1 MKIGAFCGSKIKLG
15 GLKTMAK
22 LFSNEK
28 FKFFTKVIVV
38 HVITYVVATLL
49 AMPLTLDYAESIVE
63 LMGFRPLDE
72 ISIGVVLFG
81 QIIRGLLLGI
91 VIWWIKDS
99 IFGKKLAWLKLWGIL
114 VILGIFNTHGPAHGS
129 IQGLIYLAPI
139 EDLPISAS
147 LGGIMQV
154 MAQPLLFS
162 IAATYQR
169 KKKQPQIINKR

>member
-1 MKIGAFCGSKIKLG
+1 MG
-15 GLKTMAK
+15 K

-28 FKFFTKVIVV
+28 FRFLLKVTAA
-38 HVITYVVATLL
+38 HVITYMAVALV
-49 AMPLTLDYAESIVE
+49 AMPLTFNYADYIVE

-72 ISIGVVLFG
+72 INMGAVLIG

-99 IFGKKLAWLKLWGIL
+99 IIGKKRAWLKLWAIL
-114 VILGIFNTHGPAHGS
+114 VILGIVNTYGPAQGS

-139 EDLPISAS
+139 EDIPVSMS
-147 LGGIMQV
+147 LGIFEI

-162 IAATYQR
+162 IIVSFQR
-169 KKKQPQIINKR
+169 KL